1 LTPAGPPRFNAGGR
15 HCIYARP
22 RNISAI
28 RSAIMMVG
36 TFVFA
41 HGIDGI
47 SDASHT

>member
-1 LTPAGPPRFNAGGR
+1 MAAGLPRLNAAAR
-15 HCIYARP
+15 RCIYARP

-36 TFVFA
+36 TLVFA